1 MALFHL
7 SQIPL
12 RERNNCDSEAMKM
25 ALLNPLTTYVVRKQ
39 LDIQPRDGS
48 VSASQPTWRGNKIS
62 SPRHLFVCSVCLS
75 EAYTAIGDHPE
86 SRGSVA
92 KIPAALKFNIF
103 HCFLHFAIFFF
114 FFYCY
119 DFTTE
124 NCPPF
129 KLDNATEPVFVN
141 LLRSPGI
148 DSQPG
153 GVDPWNRFLG
163 SINVNKYGLCT
174 VVTKMAFDSKL
185 NHSTQSHLYNNTSK

>member
-1 MALFHL
+1 MAL
-7 SQIPL
+7 
-12 RERNNCDSEAMKM
+12 
-25 ALLNPLTTYVVRKQ
+25 
-39 LDIQPRDGS
+39 
-48 VSASQPTWRGNKIS
+48 SQPHIPRGEETR
-62 SPRHLFVCSVCLS
+62 SPPPDIFLSALSVCLRP
-75 EAYTAIGDHPE
+75 TLLGDHPE
-86 SRGSVA
+86 SRDSVA
-92 KIPAALKFNIF
+92 KIPDALKFNIF

-141 LLRSPGI
+141 LLRRPGI

-153 GVDPWNRFLG
+153 GVDPCNRFLG